1 MRIVGILLAV
11 SVLVSGQTRSRKAHE
26 HGSAKVNI
34 AFESA
39 KGAPKGVIEF
49 EAPAEGVVGFEH
61 EAKTAADKAKV
72 TAALN
77 TLKTRFAEM
86 VVLPA
91 ASACKITNKSAK
103 VEAEHAHDTKKKAA
117 AKQEQHS
124 EVHAEFDVV
133 CAKPLS
139 GGEIRFGFTKVFPK
153 IHDVDVALLA
163 GEQQLSL
170 EVENDKGVLKIAK

>member
-1 MRIVGILLAV
+1 MRFVIALLAV
-11 SVLVSGQTRSRKAHE
+11 CAMLPAQTRSRKAHE
-26 HGSAKVNI
+26 HGSAKLNI

-39 KGAPKGVIEF
+39 KGAPKGVMEF
-49 EAPAEGVVGFEH
+49 ETPADSVIGFEY
-61 EAKTAADKAKV
+61 EAKSAADKAKQ

-86 VVLPA
+86 VIFPA
-91 ASACKITNKSAK
+91 AAACKISNKSAK
-103 VEAEHAHDTKKKAA
+103 VDIEQHDAKAKG

-124 EVHAEFDVV
+124 EVRAEFDVQ
-133 CAKPLS
+133 CAKPLA
-139 GGEIRFGFTKVFPK
+139 GTELRFGFTKVFPK

-170 EVENDKGVLKIAK
+170 DVENDKGVLKIGK